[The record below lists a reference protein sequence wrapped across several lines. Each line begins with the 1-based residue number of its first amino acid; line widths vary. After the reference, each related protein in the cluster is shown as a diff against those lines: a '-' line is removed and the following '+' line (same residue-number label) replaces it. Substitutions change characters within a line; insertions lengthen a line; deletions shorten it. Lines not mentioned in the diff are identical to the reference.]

1 MKSAAVK
8 ALLIAS
14 LRTADPIGTSRRVVA
29 GLAAKA
35 AEVSPADAETMQP
48 FRGAFAEEM
57 QPLGAALWEAIQTTD
72 PVAMRAGLRKLSR
85 RMGDF
90 TQGTALGELLALES
104 AKAFVAGANQQ
115 SPIFQSSSEP

>member
-29 GLAAKA
+29 GLAIHAKA
-35 AEVSPADAETMQP
+35 GADKLQP
-48 FRGAFAEEM
+48 FRKAMAADTA
-57 QPLGAALWEAIQTTD
+57 PLGEALWEAIQTTD
-72 PVAMRAGLRKLSR
+72 PVAMRAGLRKIAR

-90 TQGTALGELLALES
+90 TTGTALGELLATES
-104 AKAFVAGANQQ
+104 AKAFVKGATPKNR
-115 SPIFQSSSEP
+115 